1 MRSVGVRPARP
12 FAMELTPFN
21 LGIAMSAGVVVLGYV
36 VYILVPAWS
45 SYGRLWERL
54 AASFLSLFI
63 LVSLLGLGLSI
74 GFSLVWF
81 YDTYA

>member
-1 MRSVGVRPARP
+1 
-12 FAMELTPFN
+12 MELTPFN
-21 LGIAMSAGVVVLGYV
+21 LGIAMAAGVALAGYV

-45 SYGRLWERL
+45 AYGRLWERV

-63 LVSLLGLGLSI
+63 LVTLLGFGLSI